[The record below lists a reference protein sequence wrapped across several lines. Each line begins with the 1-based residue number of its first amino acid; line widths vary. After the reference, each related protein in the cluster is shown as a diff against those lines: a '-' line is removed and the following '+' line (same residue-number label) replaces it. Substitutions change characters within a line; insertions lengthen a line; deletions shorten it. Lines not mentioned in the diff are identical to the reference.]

1 MSLSMVPNDGQSCSL
16 KNIMVAKI
24 VNSLKVG
31 NPPCKCALKIVDGTC
46 KSYELLL
53 HLENCFDLYR
63 RMRWKLLFRSRRYRV
78 KVLQEMIRDCLS

>member
-1 MSLSMVPNDGQSCSL
+1 MSLSMVSNDGQICPL
-16 KNIMVAKI
+16 KNVMVTEI
-24 VNSLKVG
+24 VNSLKLG
-31 NPPCKCALKIVDGTC
+31 NLPCKCAVKIVDGTC

-53 HLENCFDLYR
+53 QLENCFDLYR